1 MDATRSPM
9 TPPCAW
15 AALATILSMSVT
27 PAFTHHSFSVA
38 FDEQRPVSVEGV
50 VTEVKWE
57 NPHSWIFVETKGP
70 DGGTE
75 QWRFETQPPNTLRR
89 TGVTAALLK
98 PGARVTI
105 KGYGARERSST
116 AAAASLIVFS
126 TGETFRISAGGTPP
140 PKEGQ

>member
-1 MDATRSPM
+1 MTRTVARAALVATLSL
-9 TPPCAW
+9 W
-15 AALATILSMSVT
+15 AA
-27 PAFTHHSFSVA
+27 PASPHHSFTVA
-38 FDEQRPVSVEGV
+38 FDEQRPVSIEGV

-57 NPHSWIFVETKGP
+57 NPHSWIFVETKRP
-70 DGGTE
+70 DGASE

-89 TGVTAALLK
+89 NGVTAALLK

-105 KGYGARERSST
+105 KGYGAHDRPST

>member
-1 MDATRSPM
+1 MNLARRWMVAAAMAS
-9 TPPCAW
+9 AW
-15 AALATILSMSVT
+15 GVAGAA
-27 PAFTHHSFSVA
+27 HHSFSVA

-57 NPHSWIFVETKGP
+57 NPHSWIFVETKRP
-70 DGGTE
+70 DGATE

-98 PGARVTI
+98 PGARVTL
-105 KGYGARERSST
+105 KGYGAHDRSST

-140 PKEGQ
+140 PKE